1 MLSGWSPNALQFVK
15 NLDHHWKP
23 FQRVFTEL
31 FLYQLQYV
39 WDPVCYHWYC
49 YYYHVKHF
57 ELRSISFIF
66 HLKSSKGC
74 IVDPRRWKMQNISQR
89 TENSDQIKKERTIF
103 QRVLLNAC
111 CTPSQTKFRHIRDIS
126 SSFLIHS
133 YHSVKL
139 IVPLGSYYKF
149 YKFSKNWNWSQM
161 AMKFTDFASP
171 ICNNGSIRWDISL
184 EAYYSDLVQK

>member
-31 FLYQLQYV
+31 FLYQLQHV

-49 YYYHVKHF
+49 YYYHAKHI
-57 ELRSISFIF
+57 ELLSNSFIF

-89 TENSDQIKKERTIF
+89 RENSDQILKKTH
-103 QRVLLNAC
+103 N
-111 CTPSQTKFRHIRDIS
+111 
-126 SSFLIHS
+126 
-133 YHSVKL
+133 
-139 IVPLGSYYKF
+139 
-149 YKFSKNWNWSQM
+149 FSKGFVERMLHAESNKISPYPWHFFILFNPLISFSQ
-161 AMKFTDFASP
+161 AYSP
-171 ICNNGSIRWDISL
+171 IRIVLQILQILKELELESIGHEIYRFCFSYL
-184 EAYYSDLVQK
+184 Q